1 MLLCELPGDG
11 AVIAWNPEATGNVR
25 CNARGGGGSG
35 HMGAGAIIYVEVVDH
50 ECDGVAA
57 LNDLQSLRWFFP
69 RLLLPE
75 HPLRSCAA
83 LRQFVL

>member
-11 AVIAWNPEATGNVR
+11 VVIAWIPEATRNFH
-25 CNARGGGGSG
+25 CNARGRSGSG
-35 HMGAGAIIYVEVVDH
+35 HVGASAIIYVAVVDH

-75 HPLRSCAA
+75 HPLRLCAA